1 MQSGP
6 AGTAL
11 KKTQAGGLNMANDK
25 VAVVAGVGP
34 GIGARFVETF
44 AQEGYRVVALARNA
58 TSLEQIRM
66 GLGATAER
74 CVFWPTDITDQEQVK
89 KTFARVRSELGPVQ
103 LLICNAGGG
112 AKRGSFLDISPQD
125 FLKNLHGQAFGPFLC
140 AKEAIPDMLAHGGGT
155 VAYIGATSSVK
166 GYAKS
171 SAFATGKFALR
182 ALAQCNARE
191 FGPQGIHVF
200 HVIIDGSIDDIPLGE
215 DREVKSGRLDSRAIA
230 RVVAQAVAQPRD
242 TWMHEFDIRPSAE
255 NF

>member
-1 MQSGP
+1 M
-6 AGTAL
+6 TH
-11 KKTQAGGLNMANDK
+11 DK

-58 TSLEQIRM
+58 NSLEQIRV
-66 GLGATAER
+66 GLGAAAER
-74 CVFWPTDITDQEQVK
+74 CVFWTTDITDQDQVK
-89 KTFARVRSELGPVQ
+89 QTFARVRHDLGPVN

-112 AKRGSFLDISPQD
+112 AKRGSFLDITAQD
-125 FLKNLHGQAFGPFLC
+125 FLKNLHGQVFGPFLC

-200 HVIIDGSIDDIPLGE
+200 HVIIDGGIDDIPLGE
-215 DREVKSGRLDSRAIA
+215 ERDPRPGMLDSRSIA

-242 TWMHEFDIRPSAE
+242 TWMHEFDIRPSME

>member
-1 MQSGP
+1 V
-6 AGTAL
+6 
-11 KKTQAGGLNMANDK
+11 N
-25 VAVVAGVGP
+25 
-34 GIGARFVETF
+34 
-44 AQEGYRVVALARNA
+44 
-58 TSLEQIRM
+58 
-66 GLGATAER
+66 
-74 CVFWPTDITDQEQVK
+74 
-89 KTFARVRSELGPVQ
+89 

-112 AKRGSFLDISPQD
+112 VKRGSFLDITPQD
-125 FLKNLHGQAFGPFLC
+125 FLRNLHGQAYGPFLC

-171 SAFATGKFALR
+171 TAFATGKFALR

-200 HVIIDGSIDDIPLGE
+200 HVIIDGGIDNVPLGE
-215 DREVKSGRLDSRAIA
+215 DREVKPGRLDSRSIA

>member
-1 MQSGP
+1 
-6 AGTAL
+6 
-11 KKTQAGGLNMANDK
+11 MAHDR

-44 AQEGYRVVALARNA
+44 AREGYRVVALARNA
-58 TSLEQIRM
+58 TSLEQIRV

-74 CVFWPTDITDQEQVK
+74 CVFWTTDITDGAHVSQ
-89 KTFARVRSELGPVQ
+89 TFARVRNELGPVN

-112 AKRGSFLDISPQD
+112 AKRGSFLDVTAED

-191 FGPQGIHVF
+191 FGSQGIHVF
-200 HVIIDGSIDDIPLGE
+200 HVVIDGGIDDIPFGE
-215 DREVKSGRLDSRAIA
+215 ERPVKPGMLDSRSIA

-242 TWMHEFDIRPSAE
+242 TWMQEFDIRPSAE

>member
-1 MQSGP
+1 M
-6 AGTAL
+6 
-11 KKTQAGGLNMANDK
+11 KMADEK
-25 VAVVAGVGP
+25 VAVMAGVGS

-58 TSLEQIRM
+58 DSLEKIRA
-66 GLGATAER
+66 GLGAVAER
-74 CVFWPTDITDQEQVK
+74 CVFWAIDITDQAQVEK
-89 KTFARVRSELGPVQ
+89 AFLRVRNELGPVN

-112 AKRGSFLDISPQD
+112 AKRGSFLDISPQE
-125 FLKNLHGQAFGPFLC
+125 FLNNLHGQAFGPFLC

-155 VAYIGATSSVK
+155 IAYIGATSSVK

-200 HVIIDGSIDDIPLGE
+200 HVIIDGGIDNIPLGE
-215 DREVKSGRLDSRAIA
+215 AREVKSGRLDSRAIA

-255 NF
+255 TF

>member
-1 MQSGP
+1 
-6 AGTAL
+6 
-11 KKTQAGGLNMANDK
+11 MADRK

-58 TSLEQIRM
+58 DSLEKIRI
-66 GLGATAER
+66 GLGAAAAR
-74 CVFWPTDITDQEQVK
+74 CVFWAVDITDQEQVRK
-89 KTFARVRSELGPVQ
+89 AFLRVRSELGLIS

-112 AKRGSFLDISPQD
+112 AKRGSFLDISPEE
-125 FLKNLHGQAFGPFLC
+125 FLRNLHGQAFGPFLC
-140 AKEAIPDMLAHGGGT
+140 AKEVIPEMLTHGGGT
-155 VAYIGATSSVK
+155 IAYIGATSSVK

-191 FGPQGIHVF
+191 FGPKGIHVF
-200 HVIIDGSIDDIPLGE
+200 HVIIDGGIDNIPLGE
-215 DREVKSGRLDSRAIA
+215 EREVKAGRLDSRAIA

-242 TWMHEFDIRPSAE
+242 TWMHEFDIRPSVE

>member
-1 MQSGP
+1 
-6 AGTAL
+6 
-11 KKTQAGGLNMANDK
+11 MANEK
-25 VAVVAGVGP
+25 IAVVAGVGP
-34 GIGARFVETF
+34 GIGARFVETL

-58 TSLEQIRM
+58 TSLEQIRT
-66 GLGATAER
+66 GLGTTAER

-89 KTFARVRSELGPVQ
+89 KTFARVRNELGPVN

-112 AKRGSFLDISPQD
+112 AKRGSFLDITPQD

-200 HVIIDGSIDDIPLGE
+200 HVIIDGGIDNIPLGE
-215 DREVKSGRLDSRAIA
+215 DRAVKPGRLDSRAIA

>member
-1 MQSGP
+1 M
-6 AGTAL
+6 
-11 KKTQAGGLNMANDK
+11 NMTHDK

-58 TSLEQIRM
+58 DSLEKIRA
-66 GLGATAER
+66 GLGITAER
-74 CVFWPTDITDQEQVK
+74 CVFWAIDITNQEQVK
-89 KTFARVRSELGPVQ
+89 KAFLRVRDELGPIN

-112 AKRGSFLDISPQD
+112 VKRGSFLDISPEE
-125 FLKNLHGQAFGPFLC
+125 FLRNLHGQAFGPFLC
-140 AKEAIPDMLAHGGGT
+140 AKEAIPDMLAHSGGT
-155 VAYIGATSSVK
+155 IAYIGATSSVK

-191 FGPQGIHVF
+191 FGPKGIHVF
-200 HVIIDGSIDDIPLGE
+200 HVIIDGGIDNVPLGG

-242 TWMHEFDIRPSAE
+242 TWMHEFDIRPSIE
-255 NF
+255 DF

>member
-1 MQSGP
+1 
-6 AGTAL
+6 
-11 KKTQAGGLNMANDK
+11 MAQDK
-25 VAVVAGVGP
+25 IAVVAGVGP

-44 AQEGYRVVALARNA
+44 AREGYRVVALARNA
-58 TSLEQIRM
+58 NSLEQIRL
-66 GLGATAER
+66 GLGATVER
-74 CVFWPTDITDQEQVK
+74 CVFWTTDITDQAQVK
-89 KTFARVRSELGPVQ
+89 QTFARVRNELGPVN

-112 AKRGSFLDISPQD
+112 AKRGSFLNITAED
-125 FLKNLHGQAFGPFLC
+125 FLKNLHGQVFGPFLC

-155 VAYIGATSSVK
+155 VVYIGATSSIK

-200 HVIIDGSIDDIPLGE
+200 HVIIDGGIDDIPLE
-215 DREVKSGRLDSRAIA
+215 EERDPRSGMLDSRSIA

>member
-1 MQSGP
+1 MNV
-6 AGTAL
+6 
-11 KKTQAGGLNMANDK
+11 TQDK

-58 TSLEQIRM
+58 ASLDQIRV

-89 KTFARVRSELGPVQ
+89 QTFARVRNELGPVQ

-112 AKRGSFLDISPQD
+112 VKRGSFLDVSPQD

-155 VAYIGATSSVK
+155 VAYIRATSSVK

-171 SAFATGKFALR
+171 LAFSTGKFPLR
-182 ALAQCNARE
+182 GLAQCNARE

-200 HVIIDGSIDDIPLGE
+200 HVIIDGGIDDIPLGE
-215 DREVKSGRLDSRAIA
+215 HRAVRSGMLDSLAIA

-242 TWMHEFDIRPSAE
+242 TWMHEFDIRPAVES
-255 NF
+255 F

>member
-1 MQSGP
+1 
-6 AGTAL
+6 
-11 KKTQAGGLNMANDK
+11 MADYK

-34 GIGARFVETF
+34 GIGARFVESF

-58 TSLEQIRM
+58 DSLEKIRL
-66 GLGATAER
+66 GLGATAAR
-74 CVFWPTDITDQEQVK
+74 CVFWAVDITDQEQVK
-89 KTFARVRSELGPVQ
+89 KAFLRVRSELGPIS

-112 AKRGSFLDISPQD
+112 AKRGSFLDISPEE
-125 FLKNLHGQAFGPFLC
+125 FLRNLHGQAFGPFLC
-140 AKEAIPDMLAHGGGT
+140 AKEVIPEMLTHGGGT
-155 VAYIGATSSVK
+155 IAYIGATSSVK

-191 FGPQGIHVF
+191 FGPKGIHVF
-200 HVIIDGSIDDIPLGE
+200 HVIIDGSIDNIPLGE
-215 DREVKSGRLDSRAIA
+215 QREVKAGRLDSRAIA

>member
-1 MQSGP
+1 
-6 AGTAL
+6 
-11 KKTQAGGLNMANDK
+11 MANEK

-34 GIGARFVETF
+34 GIGARFVEIF
-44 AQEGYRVVALARNA
+44 AQEGYRVVPLARNA
-58 TSLEQIRM
+58 DSSQRIRV
-66 GLGATAER
+66 GLGPTAER
-74 CVFWPTDITDQEQVK
+74 CTFWPVDITDQEQVK
-89 KTFARVRSELGPVQ
+89 NTFARVRNELGPVNV
-103 LLICNAGGG
+103 LICNAGGG
-112 AKRGSFLDISPQD
+112 VKRGSFLDISPQD

-200 HVIIDGSIDDIPLGE
+200 HVIIDGGIDDIPLGE
-215 DREVKSGRLDSRAIA
+215 DREVKPGRLDSRAIA

>member
-1 MQSGP
+1 
-6 AGTAL
+6 
-11 KKTQAGGLNMANDK
+11 MADYK

-34 GIGARFVETF
+34 GIGARFVESF

-58 TSLEQIRM
+58 DSLEKIRI
-66 GLGATAER
+66 GLGATAAR
-74 CVFWPTDITDQEQVK
+74 CVFWAVDITDQEQVK
-89 KTFARVRSELGPVQ
+89 KAFLRVRSELGLIS

-112 AKRGSFLDISPQD
+112 AKRGSFLDISPEE
-125 FLKNLHGQAFGPFLC
+125 FLRNLHGQAFGPFLC
-140 AKEAIPDMLAHGGGT
+140 AKEVIPEMLTHGGGT
-155 VAYIGATSSVK
+155 IAYIGATSSVK

-191 FGPQGIHVF
+191 FGPKGIHVF
-200 HVIIDGSIDDIPLGE
+200 HVIIDGSIDNIPLGE
-215 DREVKSGRLDSRAIA
+215 EREVKAGRLDSRAIA

>member
-1 MQSGP
+1 
-6 AGTAL
+6 
-11 KKTQAGGLNMANDK
+11 MAKDK

-44 AQEGYRVVALARNA
+44 AQEGYRVAALARNA
-58 TSLEQIRM
+58 NSMEEIRK
-66 GLGATAER
+66 GLGTTAER
-74 CVFWPTDITDQEQVK
+74 CVFWTTDITDHEQVK
-89 KTFARVRSELGPVQ
+89 KTFARVRNELGPVN

-112 AKRGSFLDISPQD
+112 VKRGSFLDVSPQD

-171 SAFATGKFALR
+171 TAFATGKFALR

-191 FGPQGIHVF
+191 FGPKGIHVF
-200 HVIIDGSIDDIPLGE
+200 HVIIDGGIDAIPPGE
-215 DREVKSGRLDSRAIA
+215 NREVKPGMLDPRAIA